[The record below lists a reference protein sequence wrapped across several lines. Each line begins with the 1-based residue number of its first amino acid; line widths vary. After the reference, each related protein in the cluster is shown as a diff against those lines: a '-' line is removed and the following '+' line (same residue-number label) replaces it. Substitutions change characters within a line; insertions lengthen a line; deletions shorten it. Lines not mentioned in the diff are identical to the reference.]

1 MGAARGRDPHVPDQ
15 PQEQPH
21 SQPQAQAP
29 AQTHPQSQPHT
40 PPQTHAQSQ
49 PQAPASPSGPAPAPP
64 SPPAAH
70 TNTLYGTPN
79 IAGSTIQV
87 GDVTNLHVHSAPAGD
102 PASGQVPHPS
112 PPPVPPTHPTP
123 PTPAGRNS
131 QPSGV
136 IIRVEI
142 GHQRY
147 IEIFDEGLARYII
160 NAHLKEM
167 GLGHE

>member
-1 MGAARGRDPHVPDQ
+1 MDGAGKDLGEARGHLDPHVPDQ
-15 PQEQPH
+15 PQA
-21 SQPQAQAP
+21 QPQAQA
-29 AQTHPQSQPHT
+29 QG
-40 PPQTHAQSQ
+40 
-49 PQAPASPSGPAPAPP
+49 QAAAAPSSAEPASP

-70 TNTLYGTPN
+70 TNTLHGTPN

-87 GDVTNLHVHSAPAGD
+87 GDVTNLHVHSAPAGG
-102 PASGQVPHPS
+102 PPNGQEPHHSLP
-112 PPPVPPTHPTP
+112 PTP
-123 PTPAGRNS
+123 PAPPTPPGRNS

>member
-1 MGAARGRDPHVPDQ
+1 MRYGSNNGGWEVDGAGQDLGEARSHLDPHVPDQ
-15 PQEQPH
+15 PQ
-21 SQPQAQAP
+21 AQA
-29 AQTHPQSQPHT
+29 HPQSR
-40 PPQTHAQSQ
+40 
-49 PQAPASPSGPAPAPP
+49 PQAPAAPSGSDAAPP

-70 TNTLYGTPN
+70 TNTLHGTPN

-87 GDVTNLHVHSAPAGD
+87 GDVTNLHVHSAPASD
-102 PASGQVPHPS
+102 PPKGQVPHHS
-112 PPPVPPTHPTP
+112 PPPTP
-123 PTPAGRNS
+123 PPPPGRNS

>member
-1 MGAARGRDPHVPDQ
+1 MGEARGRRDPHVPDQ

-21 SQPQAQAP
+21 PQPQAQAQ

-40 PPQTHAQSQ
+40 QPQTHTHSR

-70 TNTLYGTPN
+70 TNTLQGTPN

-102 PASGQVPHPS
+102 PPNGQVPHHS
-112 PPPVPPTHPTP
+112 PPPTP
-123 PTPAGRNS
+123 PAPPPHPGRNS

>member
-1 MGAARGRDPHVPDQ
+1 MGEAPGHLDAHVQD
-15 PQEQPH
+15 
-21 SQPQAQAP
+21 QPQAQP
-29 AQTHPQSQPHT
+29 QAQSEAQAQPDT
-40 PPQTHAQSQ
+40 QSQ
-49 PQAPASPSGPAPAPP
+49 PQA
-64 SPPAAH
+64 H
-70 TNTLYGTPN
+70 TNTLQGTPH

-87 GDVTNLHVHSAPAGD
+87 GDVTNLHVHSAPAGG
-102 PASGQVPHPS
+102 PPNGQVPHHS
-112 PPPVPPTHPTP
+112 PPPAPSTP
-123 PTPAGRNS
+123 PTPPGRNS